1 MVAASTDGQN
11 LVVEQHRPDKVPG
24 AAAGHWFERHT
35 EARQDTSAERQGH
48 FQLVTPAVVGLITAW
63 WPVLQTR
70 VVQIRYR
77 AGVAAA

>member
-11 LVVEQHRPDKVPG
+11 LVVEQHRPDKV
-24 AAAGHWFERHT
+24 AAA
-35 EARQDTSAERQGH
+35 AADTGSNDTPKPDKIRRPSGKGH

>member
-11 LVVEQHRPDKVPG
+11 VVVEQHRPDKVPA

-35 EARQDTSAERQGH
+35 EARQDTSAERLRH
-48 FQLVTPAVVGLITAW
+48 FQLVTPAVVGLITPW
-63 WPVLQTR
+63 WSVLQTR